1 MKRVFIFAMLA
12 CCAIAG
18 WAQENNYT
26 IKADITGMVEQMA
39 KHNVV
44 IDTFYLA
51 EYATKKPIT
60 ERFALKDSKIE
71 LSGKVEKPQL
81 AALMLEMRITGG
93 VRTNHIPFILE
104 SGNITIKMEDESIEV
119 EGTALNDS
127 LFSATREYRKVMQE
141 GDIDKAGTFI
151 KNYII
156 RHRSDLTAVLML
168 TAMRH
173 QSEKDAKEVLALIGQ
188 CDEAVQQ
195 HPIVVQLAERINTLL
210 NRPKE
215 GDMFKDF
222 SVEYDGKTTRLSDYV
237 GKGKY
242 VLVDFWAS
250 WCSPCRGEIPNLIAT
265 YNKYKEKGLQVLGIA
280 VWDKPED
287 TLKAIEEENVPYP
300 QIINSQEI
308 VTDIYGITGIP
319 EIILFAPDGKI
330 IKRSLRSEMID
341 KTLAKIF
348 GKE

>member
-1 MKRVFIFAMLA
+1 MAMLA
-12 CCAIAG
+12 CCTIAG
-18 WAQENNYT
+18 WAQEKNYT
-26 IKADITGMVEQMA
+26 IKADISAMVEEMA
-39 KHNVV
+39 KHKVV

-60 ERFALKDSKIE
+60 AKFALKDNKIVI
-71 LSGKVEKPQL
+71 SGKVEKPQL

-104 SGNITIKMEDESIEV
+104 SGNISIMMEEQSAVI

-127 LFSATREYRKVMQE
+127 LFSATREYGKTIRK
-141 GDIDKAGTFI
+141 GDIDKANSFI
-151 KNYII
+151 QNYIL
-156 RHRSDLTAVLML
+156 RHRSDITAALML

-188 CDEAVQQ
+188 CDEAVQRQ
-195 HPIVVQLAERINTLL
+195 PIVVQLEKRINTQL

-222 SVEYDGKTTRLSDYV
+222 AVEYEGKTTRLSDYV
-237 GKGKY
+237 GRGKY

-250 WCSPCRGEIPNLIAT
+250 WCGPCRGEIPNLIAA
-265 YNKYKEKGLQVLGIA
+265 YNNYKDQGLQVLGIA
-280 VWDKPED
+280 TWDKPKD
-287 TLKAIEEENVPYP
+287 TLQAIEEEKIPYP

-308 VTDIYGITGIP
+308 ATDLYAITGIP

-330 IKRSLRSEMID
+330 LKRGLRGEQIETELKKVFS
-341 KTLAKIF
+341 K
-348 GKE
+348 

>member
-1 MKRVFIFAMLA
+1 MKKICLLTLSTLMAMT
-12 CCAIAG
+12 G

-26 IKADITGMVEQMA
+26 IKADVTAMVEEMT

-51 EYATKKPIT
+51 EYASKKPIT
-60 ERFALKDSKIE
+60 EKFALQDNKIE
-71 LSGKVEKPQL
+71 ISGKVGKPQI

-93 VRTNHIPFILE
+93 VRTNNIPFILE
-104 SGNITIKMEDESIEV
+104 AGNISITMDGRSCV
-119 EGTALNDS
+119 IEGTALNDS
-127 LFSATREYRKVMQE
+127 LFSATREFGKATQE
-141 GDIDKAGTFI
+141 GELDKASRFI

-156 RHRSDLTAVLML
+156 QHRSDLTAVLML

-195 HPIVVQLAERINTLL
+195 HPIVVQLAEKINTLI

-250 WCSPCRGEIPNLIAT
+250 WCGPCRAEIPNLIKV
-265 YNKYKEKGLQVLGIA
+265 YEQYKEKNFVVLGVA
-280 VWDKPED
+280 VNDKPED
-287 TLKAIEEENVPYP
+287 TLKAIEKDKITYP
-300 QIINSQEI
+300 QIINSKGI
-308 VTDIYGITGIP
+308 APSIYGFNGIP
-319 EIILFAPDGKI
+319 YIVLFAPDGTI
-330 IKRSLRSEMID
+330 LSCDLRGNDIN
-341 KTLAKIF
+341 KKLADIF
-348 GKE
+348 KE

>member
-1 MKRVFIFAMLA
+1 MKRVFFIAMLI
-12 CCAIAG
+12 CCVIAG

-26 IKADITGMVEQMA
+26 IKADITAMIEQMA

-60 ERFALKDSKIE
+60 ERFALKDNKIE
-71 LSGKVEKPQL
+71 LSGKVEAPQL

-127 LFSATREYRKVMQE
+127 LFSATRQYAKAMQE

-151 KNYII
+151 KSYII
-156 RHRSDLTAVLML
+156 RHRTDLTAVLML

-173 QSEKDAKEVLALIGQ
+173 QSEKDAKEVLSLMEQ

-195 HPIVVQLAERINTLL
+195 HPIIVQLAERINTLL

-250 WCSPCRGEIPNLIAT
+250 WCGPCRAEIPNLIKA
-265 YNKYKEKGLQVLGIA
+265 YEQYKDKGFMVLGVA
-280 VWDKPED
+280 VNDKPED
-287 TLKAIEEENVPYP
+287 TLRAIEKDGITYP
-300 QIINSQEI
+300 QILNSEGIAASAYGFNAIPYI
-308 VTDIYGITGIP
+308 V
-319 EIILFAPDGKI
+319 LFGPDGTI
-330 IKRSLRSEMID
+330 LSCELRGDAIKAKLAEIFD
-341 KTLAKIF
+341 K
-348 GKE
+348 